1 VPSVGRATKNLPVQT
16 VDLQEPSL
24 LPAALQFVCTKLN
37 RRFRSSSLLSFLPFH
52 SDCYQRAV
60 QRRVAHFMKLGY
72 DIFQKLDDGS
82 PLWIANVQTRAQALQ
97 KVTAL
102 RRSAAARYFVR
113 GAETG
118 VVINDCEPG
127 TVGSTDEGG

>member
-1 VPSVGRATKNLPVQT
+1 
-16 VDLQEPSL
+16 
-24 LPAALQFVCTKLN
+24 
-37 RRFRSSSLLSFLPFH
+37 
-52 SDCYQRAV
+52 
-60 QRRVAHFMKLGY
+60 MKLGY

-97 KVTAL
+97 EVTAL

-113 GAETG
+113 DAETG

-127 TVGSTDEGG
+127 TVRAPTRAGKN

>member
-1 VPSVGRATKNLPVQT
+1 
-16 VDLQEPSL
+16 
-24 LPAALQFVCTKLN
+24 
-37 RRFRSSSLLSFLPFH
+37 
-52 SDCYQRAV
+52 
-60 QRRVAHFMKLGY
+60 MKLGY

-97 KVTAL
+97 QVTLL

-113 GAETG
+113 DAETG
-118 VVINDCEPG
+118 AVINDCEPG

>member
-1 VPSVGRATKNLPVQT
+1 
-16 VDLQEPSL
+16 
-24 LPAALQFVCTKLN
+24 
-37 RRFRSSSLLSFLPFH
+37 
-52 SDCYQRAV
+52 
-60 QRRVAHFMKLGY
+60 MKLGY

-113 GAETG
+113 GAKQ
-118 VVINDCEPG
+118 V
-127 TVGSTDEGG
+127 

>member
-1 VPSVGRATKNLPVQT
+1 
-16 VDLQEPSL
+16 
-24 LPAALQFVCTKLN
+24 
-37 RRFRSSSLLSFLPFH
+37 
-52 SDCYQRAV
+52 
-60 QRRVAHFMKLGY
+60 MKLGY

-97 KVTAL
+97 KVALL

-113 GAETG
+113 DAETG

-127 TVGSTDEGG
+127 SVGSTDEGG